1 MTENNHIPVFY
12 EGQDDLIE
20 ILAIIT
26 KEMM

>member
-20 ILAIIT
+20 ISSIIT